1 MQHNS
6 EKEITLY
13 PFMLARRLQ
22 TEECTGFNV
31 QISSTRLMKT
41 KKIAK
46 SLCYSIKIRI
56 FAVSFLNAESPWVI
70 TGGRD
75 TYIQRRFLNALGLTC
90 WNLANSNYLSKT
102 KQRERPLRCNYCT
115 HHSMVGY
122 DIYIGVG
129 LSALLGLTDRAM
141 REPQHVGLGTG
152 LAPRFLCVC
161 RNR

>member
-1 MQHNS
+1 MQVVQHNS

-22 TEECTGFNV
+22 TEECTGLNV
-31 QISSTRLMKT
+31 QISSTRLVKT

-75 TYIQRRFLNALGLTC
+75 TYIQR
-90 WNLANSNYLSKT
+90 
-102 KQRERPLRCNYCT
+102 QRERPLGCIDEGLCYVKYERNQRCFHIT
-115 HHSMVGY
+115 S
-122 DIYIGVG
+122 
-129 LSALLGLTDRAM
+129 R
-141 REPQHVGLGTG
+141 R
-152 LAPRFLCVC
+152 
-161 RNR
+161 